1 MNAFLIHI
9 YIFKSYFQPKYC
21 DRIGEKVCIGRKYSS
36 WQKIST
42 IFFILTNS
50 SFWHNDKFSN
60 ISLTWFSCFFSFFPI
75 DLWLPECTIRGSYTI
90 KSPNLPNKYS
100 WGTTLWRINSEKT
113 IWHTGSTQK
122 HRDSCV
128 SHSRHPPRPP
138 FFFLFIFQNS
148 LLRVTFLKYLKTS
161 FGILSIKDTVKCLV
175 QLHQRWLH
183 SCTVQEHW
191 LEERWRMYPKQYPFS
206 HNYLSFFPFHLLKVL
221 WENAECRHLQGPLNG

>member
-1 MNAFLIHI
+1 MKAFLIHI

-60 ISLTWFSCFFSFFPI
+60 ISLTWFACFFSFFPI

-90 KSPNLPNKYS
+90 KPPNLPNKYS

-128 SHSRHPPRPP
+128 SYSRHPPPPLFFSFSFFKTPCCVLPFWSISRPVLVSFP
-138 FFFLFIFQNS
+138 
-148 LLRVTFLKYLKTS
+148 LKTLLNAWYS
-161 FGILSIKDTVKCLV
+161 FIRDGFTVALCKN
-175 QLHQRWLH
+175 
-183 SCTVQEHW
+183 TD
-191 LEERWRMYPKQYPFS
+191 
-206 HNYLSFFPFHLLKVL
+206 
-221 WENAECRHLQGPLNG
+221 